1 MNMFMEL
8 LVYTYMLHFLDI
20 GTNGSAA
27 ENRRIGSLFNMME
40 KYVLS
45 RNNLCFSL
53 NEVLGS
59 VIEVSVCV
67 WHEVCNSWEFFVKY
81 SSQGLAEPFV
91 KTSFCY

>member
-1 MNMFMEL
+1 M
-8 LVYTYMLHFLDI
+8 YI
-20 GTNGSAA
+20 GTNRSAA
-27 ENRRIGSLFNMME
+27 ENSGICSLFKMME

-45 RNNLCFSL
+45 RNNLSLSL

-59 VIEVSVCV
+59 VFDVSVCV